1 MYVLVYSNNG
11 HEKPIYQSTNLQ
23 DVQLR
28 MQRHIRSVGA
38 GSVEIREVEHEEKKK
53 A

>member
-1 MYVLVYSNNG
+1 MYELVYCCNG
-11 HEKPIYQSTNLQ
+11 HEKPIYISTILL

-28 MQRHIRSVGA
+28 MQRHIRSIGA
-38 GSVEIREVEHEEKKK
+38 GSVEIRERKK